1 MNRRRE
7 NCIFFKMKKKAC
19 RGGFWEMECI
29 LDIRS
34 AYRDEL
40 CYSFDDKREDE
51 QKCWNYSVI
60 MNQMNE
66 INLLLHIAGLVLVK
80 NNKNNE
86 LIVKSRD

>member
-34 AYRDEL
+34 AYRDDL

-51 QKCWNYSVI
+51 
-60 MNQMNE
+60 
-66 INLLLHIAGLVLVK
+66 
-80 NNKNNE
+80 
-86 LIVKSRD
+86 